1 MESKGIPMRE
11 TTKELAGFLANLEYK
26 NIPSIAV
33 EQAKRCLLDFIGVAV
48 CGANDSTAIKVFEF
62 FKKLGGTPE
71 SSILCHGHKTSA
83 PLAALVNGAMAHGL
97 ELDDG
102 HIVGHVHPGVTTIPA
117 ALAVGERM
125 GATGKNIL
133 TAIVAGY
140 ETVIRVGDAVTPSAI
155 YDRGIHAP
163 GLVGAFGASAAT
175 GSLLSL
181 DVKEMTHA
189 LGNCCLTPVSPF
201 QTFIE
206 GATIKELYGGWPSL
220 VGALAATMA
229 GDGFTGPV
237 RFFEG
242 PKGFCRNVSENP
254 DLEKI
259 TEKLGNRWRILEG
272 YFKHHASC
280 SFSHTTVD
288 ATLAILE
295 TTPIDPEDIRQII
308 VKTHRFASD
317 LNEKQPASIP
327 ARKSS
332 LPYCVAVA
340 ILRKRVFL
348 DEFTPNPAENEK
360 ILNLTQR
367 IEVCLDPELDQLH
380 VADEGIRPAQVEIY
394 LHDGRV
400 FKERRDVAKGWLENP
415 LSLTELEEKFYSL
428 VGQFLSAKQAEE
440 IKDIITGLET
450 LPDISGFL
458 NRLSFIKA

>member
-1 MESKGIPMRE
+1 MLLEMESKVIQMRE
-11 TTKELAGFLANLEYK
+11 TTKELAAFSANLEYQHL
-26 NIPSIAV
+26 PPEVV
-33 EQAKRCLLDFIGVAV
+33 EQAKRCLLDFIGVAL
-48 CGANDSTAIKVFEF
+48 CGAHDHIAVKIFEF
-62 FKKLGGTPE
+62 FKKFGGTEE
-71 SSILCHGHKTSA
+71 SSILCHEHKTAA
-83 PLAALVNGAMAHGL
+83 PVAALVNGAMAHGL

-102 HIVGHVHPGVTTIPA
+102 HIVGHVHPGVTAIPA

-125 GATGKNIL
+125 GASGKDIL

-163 GLVGAFGASAAT
+163 GLVGAFGASAAV
-175 GSLLSL
+175 GRLLNL
-181 DVKEMTHA
+181 NKEEMTYA

-206 GATIKELYGGWPSL
+206 GADIKELYGGWPSL

-259 TEKLGNRWRILEG
+259 TESLGDKWRILEV

-280 SFSHTTVD
+280 SFSHTMVD
-288 ATLAILE
+288 AVLAIIE
-295 TTPIDPEDIRQII
+295 TKPIEPEDIRRII

-317 LNEKQPASIP
+317 LNEKMPASIP

-340 ILRKRVFL
+340 IL
-348 DEFTPNPAENEK
+348 
-360 ILNLTQR
+360 
-367 IEVCLDPELDQLH
+367 
-380 VADEGIRPAQVEIY
+380 
-394 LHDGRV
+394 
-400 FKERRDVAKGWLENP
+400 
-415 LSLTELEEKFYSL
+415 
-428 VGQFLSAKQAEE
+428 
-440 IKDIITGLET
+440 
-450 LPDISGFL
+450 
-458 NRLSFIKA
+458 

>member
-1 MESKGIPMRE
+1 MRE
-11 TTKELAGFLANLEYK
+11 TTKELAAFLAGLEYQ
-26 NIPSIAV
+26 NIPSTAI
-33 EQAKRCLLDFIGVAV
+33 EQAKRCLLDFIGVAL
-48 CGANDSTAIKVFEF
+48 CGANDPTAIHIFEF
-62 FKKLGGTPE
+62 FKRLGGTRE
-71 SSILCHGHKTSA
+71 ATIIRHDHKTSIL
-83 PLAALVNGAMAHGL
+83 LAALVNGSMAHGL

-102 HIVGHVHPGVTTIPA
+102 HIVGHVHPGVTAIPA
-117 ALAVGERM
+117 ALAVGEQM
-125 GATGKNIL
+125 GASGKDIL

-163 GLVGAFGASAAT
+163 GLVGAFGASAAV
-175 GSLLSL
+175 GRLLNLSE
-181 DVKEMTHA
+181 KEMTYA

-242 PKGFCRNVSENP
+242 PMGFCRNVSENP

-259 TEKLGNRWRILEG
+259 TESLGDRWRILEV

-280 SFSHTTVD
+280 SFSHTMVD
-288 ATLAILE
+288 AALAIIE
-295 TTPIDPEDIRQII
+295 TEPIEPEDIRQII

-317 LNEKQPASIP
+317 LNEKIPDSIP

-340 ILRKRVFL
+340 ILRNRVFL
-348 DEFTPNPAENEK
+348 DEFTPDPEENEK
-360 ILNLTQR
+360 ILNLTQKT
-367 IEVCLDPELDQLH
+367 EVCLDPELDQLH
-380 VADEGIRPAQVEIY
+380 VSDEGIRPAQVEIY
-394 LHDGRV
+394 LKNGRV
-400 FKERRDVAKGWLENP
+400 LKERRDVAKGWPENP
-415 LSLTELEEKFYSL
+415 LGLAELEEKFFNL
-428 VGQFLSAKQAEE
+428 VGPFLSVDRAEE
-440 IKDIITGLET
+440 IRKLIAELET
-450 LPDISGFL
+450 LPDISKL
-458 NRLSFIKA
+458 MKRLSAIKAE

>member
-1 MESKGIPMRE
+1 MRE
-11 TTKELAGFLANLEYK
+11 TTKELAAFLAGLEYQ
-26 NIPSIAV
+26 NIPSTAI
-33 EQAKRCLLDFIGVAV
+33 EQAKRCLLDFIGVAL
-48 CGANDSTAIKVFEF
+48 CGANDPTAVHIFEF
-62 FKKLGGTPE
+62 FKRLGGTRE
-71 SSILCHGHKTSA
+71 ASIIRHDHKTSI
-83 PLAALVNGAMAHGL
+83 PLAALVNGSMAHGL

-102 HIVGHVHPGVTTIPA
+102 HIVGHVHPGVTAIPA
-117 ALAVGERM
+117 ALAVGEQM
-125 GATGKNIL
+125 GASGKEIL

-163 GLVGAFGASAAT
+163 GLVGAFGASAAV
-175 GSLLSL
+175 GRLLNL
-181 DVKEMTHA
+181 NEKEMTYA

-242 PKGFCRNVSENP
+242 PMGFCRNVSETP

-259 TEKLGNRWRILEG
+259 TESLGDKWRILEV

-280 SFSHTTVD
+280 SFSHTMVD
-288 ATLAILE
+288 AALAIIE
-295 TTPIDPEDIRQII
+295 TEPIEPEDIRRII

-317 LNEKQPASIP
+317 LNEKMPDSIP

-348 DEFTPNPAENEK
+348 DEFTPDPEENEK
-360 ILNLTQR
+360 ILNLTQKT
-367 IEVCLDPELDQLH
+367 EVCLDPELDQLH
-380 VADEGIRPAQVEIY
+380 VSDEGIRPAQVEIY
-394 LHDGRV
+394 LKNGRV
-400 FKERRDVAKGWLENP
+400 LKERRDVAKGWPENP
-415 LSLTELEEKFYSL
+415 LGLAELEEKFINL
-428 VGQFLSAKQAEE
+428 VGPFLTVDRAEE
-440 IKDIITGLET
+440 IRKLIAELET
-450 LPDISGFL
+450 LPDISKL
-458 NRLSFIKA
+458 MKRLSAIKAE

>member
-1 MESKGIPMRE
+1 MRE
-11 TTKELAGFLANLEYK
+11 TTKELAAFLAGLEYQ
-26 NIPSIAV
+26 NIPSTAV
-33 EQAKRCLLDFIGVAV
+33 EQAKRCLLDFIGVAL
-48 CGANDSTAIKVFEF
+48 CGANDHTAIKIFEF
-62 FKKLGGTPE
+62 FKRLGGTRE
-71 SSILCHGHKTSA
+71 ASIICHDHKTSV

-102 HIVGHVHPGVTTIPA
+102 HIVGHVHPGVTAIPA

-125 GATGKNIL
+125 GASGKDIL

-140 ETVIRVGDAVTPSAI
+140 EAVIRVGDAVTPSAI

-163 GLVGAFGASAAT
+163 GLVGAFGASAAV
-175 GSLLSL
+175 GSLLNL
-181 DVKEMTHA
+181 NEKEMTYA

-206 GATIKELYGGWPSL
+206 GADIKELYGGWPSL

-259 TEKLGNRWRILEG
+259 TESLGDKWRILEV

-280 SFSHTTVD
+280 SFSHTMVD
-288 ATLAILE
+288 AVLAVVE
-295 TTPIDPEDIRQII
+295 TEPIEPEDIRRII

-317 LNEKQPASIP
+317 LNEKMPTSIP

-348 DEFTPNPAENEK
+348 AEFTPDLEENEK
-360 ILNLTQR
+360 ILNLTQKV
-367 IEVCLDPELDQLH
+367 EVCLDPELDQLH
-380 VADEGIRPAQVEIY
+380 LANEGVRPAQVEIY
-394 LHDGRV
+394 LKNGRV
-400 FKERRDVAKGWLENP
+400 LKERRDVAKGWPENP
-415 LSLTELEEKFYSL
+415 LGLAELEQKYFNL
-428 VGQFLSAKQAEE
+428 VGSFLSADRAEE
-440 IKDIITGLET
+440 IRRLVTDLET
-450 LPDISGFL
+450 FPAISKL
-458 NRLSFIKA
+458 MNLLSFIKTE